1 MCTEI
6 VTFDVNNAT
15 KNCHKIIDL
24 GPYKIARKILL
35 VIDGITPPHE
45 RINILCD
52 LFVEKLK
59 NHKNKMMKS
68 SPMSST
74 YYN

>member
-6 VTFDVNNAT
+6 VTFDVDNAT

-35 VIDGITPPHE
+35 VIDGITPLHE
-45 RINILCD
+45 RINIL
-52 LFVEKLK
+52 LFVEKLR